1 MKQRNTTFM
10 RAEQTKLTL
19 ALVFGLGLLIKTA
32 MLVFEVSTVH
42 ADTVAQILLK

>member
-1 MKQRNTTFM
+1 M